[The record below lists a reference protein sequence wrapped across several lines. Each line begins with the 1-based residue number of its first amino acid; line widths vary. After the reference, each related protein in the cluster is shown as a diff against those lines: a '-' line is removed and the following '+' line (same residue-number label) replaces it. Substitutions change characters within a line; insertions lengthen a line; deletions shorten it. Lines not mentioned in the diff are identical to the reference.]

1 MSGFD
6 TTWLD
11 LREPA
16 DHAARDADLLEAARE
31 FLRAGGSSP
40 LAVDLGSGTGS
51 TLRAFG
57 PDGQTR
63 WRLVD
68 YDPRL
73 LEAAVSRLEGFR
85 QVERMEAD
93 LAHLDPAV
101 VADARLVTASA
112 LFDLA
117 SQELVE
123 RVADL
128 LAERK
133 IGLYAAL
140 NYDGVNRWEPRSTA
154 TTRCWRPST
163 RIRRRTRVSG
173 RRSGRRPPRR
183 CAPPSSVGATRFA
196 SRRPRG
202 GSMTVSAR
210 WRRRSGTVSWRPSG
224 RPDVSRRDG
233 STPGRRRAA
242 RNPSALMSGTGTSSP
257 CRRPD
262 GRPCQAAARRRPP
275 MA

>member
-16 DHAARDADLLEAARE
+16 DHAARDAGLLEAARK
-31 FLRAGGSSP
+31 FLSAGGPSP

-73 LEAAVSRLEGFR
+73 LEAAVSRLEGFP

-101 VADARLVTASA
+101 VTDARLVTASA

-117 SQELVE
+117 SQQLVE

-128 LAERK
+128 LTERG

-140 NYDGVNRWEPRSTA
+140 NYDGVNRWEPPADGDNEMLAAFNAHQTTDKGLGTALGPQAAEALRAAFERRGYEVRVAPSPWRLDDGQRALETALREGFVAAVRETGRVEARRIDAWQAARSTHPA
-154 TTRCWRPST
+154 RCH
-163 RIRRRTRVSG
+163 
-173 RRSGRRPPRR
+173 
-183 CAPPSSVGATRFA
+183 VGH
-196 SRRPRG
+196 
-202 GSMTVSAR
+202 
-210 WRRRSGTVSWRPSG
+210 W
-224 RPDVSRRDG
+224 DVL
-233 STPGRRRAA
+233 
-242 RNPSALMSGTGTSSP
+242 ALP
-257 CRRPD
+257 KV
-262 GRPCQAAARRRPP
+262 
-275 MA
+275 